1 MADSAVHS
9 SAVSTELPSGPGFPD
24 PGRSGP
30 ARRSRSRRPLH
41 RSISRAGIVLV
52 APAALYVLIF
62 QLAPVVYGLVLSF
75 TQYSPLQRGAPTFIG
90 LDNYATLL
98 RDPDFLN
105 ALWVTARYTLQVLP
119 VTVAI
124 ALVLALL
131 ANRPFPGVGLF
142 RSALY
147 IPHIVSL
154 TAVSMIWLWM
164 YSQNGLFNDMLE
176 LVNLG
181 PQRWL
186 NDAETALNGVSVM
199 RIWKALGSNMVLL
212 LAGLQTIPRDL
223 YEAASIDGANR
234 WHQFRYVTLPGLR
247 PMLVYVVA
255 MDIIYLSQSFAEIF
269 VLTSGGPLNSTT
281 TVNYL
286 IYTEAFDYSSMGS
299 ASAMAFVL
307 FAFIAGLTL
316 VALRAGRER

>member
-1 MADSAVHS
+1 MI
-9 SAVSTELPSGPGFPD
+9 F
-24 PGRSGP
+24 
-30 ARRSRSRRPLH
+30 
-41 RSISRAGIVLV
+41 V
-52 APAALYVLIF
+52 APAVLYVVIF
-62 QLAPVVYGLVLSF
+62 QLAPVMYGFVLSF

-90 LDNYATLL
+90 LENYLGLL
-98 RDPDFLN
+98 ADTDFRS

-124 ALVLALL
+124 ALILAML
-131 ANRPFPGVGLF
+131 ANRPFRGVGIF

-164 YSQNGLFNDMLE
+164 YSQNGLLNE
-176 LVNLG
+176 LLALIDLG

-186 NDAETALNGVSVM
+186 NEPDSALNAVSAM
-199 RIWKALGSNMVLL
+199 RVWKALGTNMVLL
-212 LAGLQTIPRDL
+212 LAGLQTIAKDL
-223 YEAASIDGANR
+223 YEQSSIDGATR
-234 WHQFRYVTLPGLR
+234 WQQFRHVTLPGLR
-247 PMLVYVVA
+247 PMLIFVVA

-316 VALRAGRER
+316 IALRAGRER